1 MCVFVCAWV
10 CLFLNTPPPST
21 PPPGITLTFPLPVKL
36 LRSTLVLL
44 FPSSFPP
51 LPSFSPS
58 TPPSCYHLRLETSPE
73 PFIPLLA
80 ISLSTLSHHPP
91 VPPIAPSIVSLQ
103 LPTPRHPLPFG
114 ITPCVKWISPGEI
127 YFLQDALQRAKD
139 ARWPAQL
146 RVALFFLILI
156 LILYLVCLTCW
167 GCVIVCLGNERG
179 VRRVVNTVK
188 SEANSWTSSQPVPSR
203 SRRWVT
209 VFTPKS
215 ADRWRERVFRNPAI
229 SWRLD

>member
-1 MCVFVCAWV
+1 MCVFVCV
-10 CLFLNTPPPST
+10 CFFFLITPPPST
-21 PPPGITLTFPLPVKL
+21 FPVSPSQIPFQSNSWGPPW
-36 LRSTLVLL
+36 S
-44 FPSSFPP
+44 SSFPP

-80 ISLSTLSHHPP
+80 ISLSTLSHHPA

-114 ITPCVKWISPGEI
+114 VTPCVKCISPGEI
-127 YFLQDALQRAKD
+127 YFLQDAPQRAKD

-146 RVALFFLILI
+146 RVALFFPYSYSVFDLFDMLG
-156 LILYLVCLTCW
+156 
-167 GCVIVCLGNERG
+167 GCDSMFRKWVGCEQSCEYSEVWSKQLDQQSACPCEER
-179 VRRVVNTVK
+179 
-188 SEANSWTSSQPVPSR
+188 
-203 SRRWVT
+203 RRWVP
-209 VFTPKS
+209 VFTPR
-215 ADRWRERVFRNPAI
+215 AQTAGGGRVFRNPAI

>member
-1 MCVFVCAWV
+1 MCVFVCVWV
-10 CLFLNTPPPST
+10 FCFFLIPHHPPPR
-21 PPPGITLTFPLPVKL
+21 LPV
-36 LRSTLVLL
+36 SPSH
-44 FPSSFPP
+44 FPCQSNFWGPPWSSSFPP

-80 ISLSTLSHHPP
+80 VSLSTLSHHPA
-91 VPPIAPSIVSLQ
+91 VPPIAPSLQ

-127 YFLQDALQRAKD
+127 YFLQDAPQRAKD

-146 RVALFFLILI
+146 RVALFFLI

-188 SEANSWTSSQPVPSR
+188 SEANSWTSSQTVPSR

-209 VFTPKS
+209 VFTPR
-215 ADRWRERVFRNPAI
+215 AQTAGGERVFRNPAI

>member
-1 MCVFVCAWV
+1 MCVFVCVWV
-10 CLFLNTPPPST
+10 FVFKYPTTLHPASRYHPHISPASQTSEVHPGPPLS
-21 PPPGITLTFPLPVKL
+21 
-36 LRSTLVLL
+36 LL
-44 FPSSFPP
+44 F
-51 LPSFSPS
+51 PSFSPS

-80 ISLSTLSHHPP
+80 VSLSTLSHHPA
-91 VPPIAPSIVSLQ
+91 VPPIAPSLQ

-127 YFLQDALQRAKD
+127 YCLQDAPQRAKD

-146 RVALFFLILI
+146 RVALFFLI

-209 VFTPKS
+209 VFTPR
-215 ADRWRERVFRNPAI
+215 AQTAGGERVFRNPAI

>member
-1 MCVFVCAWV
+1 MSGF
-10 CLFLNTPPPST
+10 LFFKYPTTLHPASRYHPHISPASQTSEVHPGPPLS
-21 PPPGITLTFPLPVKL
+21 
-36 LRSTLVLL
+36 LL
-44 FPSSFPP
+44 F
-51 LPSFSPS
+51 PSFSPS

-80 ISLSTLSHHPP
+80 FSLSTLSHHPA
-91 VPPIAPSIVSLQ
+91 VPPIAPSLQ

-127 YFLQDALQRAKD
+127 YCLQDAPQRAKD

-146 RVALFFLILI
+146 RVALFFLI

-209 VFTPKS
+209 VFTPR
-215 ADRWRERVFRNPAI
+215 AQTAGGERVFRNPAI